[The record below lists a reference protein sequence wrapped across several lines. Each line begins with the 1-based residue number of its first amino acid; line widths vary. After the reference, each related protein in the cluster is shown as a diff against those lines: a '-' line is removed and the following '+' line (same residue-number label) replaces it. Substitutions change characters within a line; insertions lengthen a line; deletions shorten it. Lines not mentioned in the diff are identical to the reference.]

1 MRDVLKLK
9 FTMINY
15 IYINDL
21 ERKFLT
27 YTIIMLLIRNM
38 LEFGNFSFS
47 VKKNMT

>member
-27 YTIIMLLIRNM
+27 YTIMLLIRNM